1 MRDLKYHKDP
11 YEYFNDF
18 VKMYR
23 NDKNFNQVV
32 RSKVLSTKTRF
43 MDIRYKVTYIKSY
56 ENELVINIKV
66 SGLYNIRTKPIDI
79 GDKPKKITGKSH
91 VTFNEKGFKS
101 RPEYCNINNRSLN
114 EDIRNS
120 VIKDVFSYVR
130 LFGVQHEH
138 NIRIGK
144 IKACKSVD

>member
-1 MRDLKYHKDP
+1 MINVEFLKLLKQKT
-11 YEYFNDF
+11 EKGIKKNDAT
-18 VKMYR
+18 K
-23 NDKNFNQVV
+23 VV
-32 RSKVLSTKTRF
+32 S
-43 MDIRYKVTYIKSY
+43 
-56 ENELVINIKV
+56 
-66 SGLYNIRTKPIDI
+66 
-79 GDKPKKITGKSH
+79 DKPKKITGKSH
-91 VTFNEKGFKS
+91 VTFNGKGFKS